1 MSDLIQQQIPDYVG
15 SILRGYQFGQQAKAN
30 QLQMLAAQQEMDIN
44 KYKLAQA
51 EAENILSKTASMG
64 DTNALR
70 QLAAYN
76 PTRAEGIRKQ
86 QEYTDVQG
94 ARILDSYASMPQYAF
109 SQKKWE
115 QMHNEYRE
123 ATGRELPLPS
133 EKSPEAIL
141 EFKRLSSRLK
151 GREQDLKEQYQ
162 AAQIKTEGL
171 QQGKIGIDIQKG
183 KQDLQKG
190 ALDIM
195 KTRGELLSAEE
206 ERQAAREQGLTLP
219 AFKKQQEEMA
229 KARGEK
235 VVLLQSASSKLPQ
248 LLNTI
253 NKLSKLG
260 EVATYTGAGVA
271 FDTAARELGL
281 SVPKGA
287 VARREYIATVDNE
300 ILPLLRDT
308 FGAQFTQK
316 EGESLK
322 ATLGDTGASPQEKEA
337 ILRSFIETKVA
348 NLNSGARELGIEP
361 LNPTITSKGKYSIIG
376 GKIIQE
382 GQTAT
387 NPQTK
392 QKIVFR
398 GGQWQNQ

>member
-1 MSDLIQQQIPDYVG
+1 M
-15 SILRGYQFGQQAKAN
+15 KA
-30 QLQMLAAQQEMDIN
+30 
-44 KYKLAQA
+44 
-51 EAENILSKTASMG
+51 
-64 DTNALR
+64 
-70 QLAAYN
+70 
-76 PTRAEGIRKQ
+76 
-86 QEYTDVQG
+86 
-94 ARILDSYASMPQYAF
+94 
-109 SQKKWE
+109 
-115 QMHNEYRE
+115 
-123 ATGRELPLPS
+123 
-133 EKSPEAIL
+133 
-141 EFKRLSSRLK
+141 
-151 GREQDLKEQYQ
+151 
-162 AAQIKTEGL
+162 
-171 QQGKIGIDIQKG
+171 
-183 KQDLQKG
+183 
-190 ALDIM
+190 
-195 KTRGELLSAEE
+195 RGELLSVEE

-248 LLNTI
+248 LLNTV

-260 EVATYTGAGVA
+260 EIATYTAAGVA
-271 FDTAARELGL
+271 FNTAARELGL
-281 SVPKGA
+281 PVPKGA
-287 VARREYIATVDNE
+287 VARKEYIATVDNE

-387 NPQTK
+387 NPQTG

>member
-1 MSDLIQQQIPDYVG
+1 MDLIQQQVPDYVG
-15 SILRGYQFGQQAKAN
+15 SILRGYQFGQQARAN

-183 KQDLQKG
+183 KLDLQKG

-271 FDTAARELGL
+271 FDTAVRELGL

-322 ATLGDTGASPQEKEA
+322 TTLGDTGASPQEKEA

-361 LNPTITSKGKYSIIG
+361 LNPTIISKGKYSIIG

-387 NPQTK
+387 NPQTN

>member
-1 MSDLIQQQIPDYVG
+1 MPELIQQQTPDYVG
-15 SILRGYQFGQQAKAN
+15 SILKGYQFGQQAKAN
-30 QLQMLAAQQEMDIN
+30 QLQLLAAQQEMDIN

-64 DTNALR
+64 DVNALR

-86 QEYTDVQG
+86 QDYSDIQG

-115 QMHNEYRE
+115 QMHNEYFE
-123 ATGRELPLPS
+123 ATGKELPLPS

-141 EFKRLSSRLK
+141 EFKRFSSRLK

-171 QQGKIGIDIQKG
+171 QQGKIVADTKGVNLDNLRKTGEFLDVEQERALARDQGI
-183 KQDLQKG
+183 
-190 ALDIM
+190 
-195 KTRGELLSAEE
+195 
-206 ERQAAREQGLTLP
+206 TLGT
-219 AFKKQQEEMA
+219 FKKQQEEVG

-235 VVLLQSASSKLPQ
+235 TVLLQSASSKMPQ
-248 LLNTI
+248 LINTI

-260 EVATYTGAGVA
+260 ETATYTGLGVA
-271 FDTAARELGL
+271 RNTAMRELGL
-281 SVPKGA
+281 PVPQGA
-287 VARREYIATVDNE
+287 VSRREYIAVVDNE

-316 EGESLK
+316 EGDSLK
-322 ATLGDTGASPQEKEA
+322 STLGDTGMSPEEKESV
-337 ILRSFIETKVA
+337 LKSFIETKIQT
-348 NLNSGARELGIEP
+348 LNSTSSELGYKP
-361 LNPTITSKGKYSIIG
+361 LNPTIVSKGKYSIIN
-376 GKIIQE
+376 GKIIKE

-387 NPQTK
+387 NPQTGEK
-392 QKIVFR
+392 AVFK

>member
-1 MSDLIQQQIPDYVG
+1 MPDLIQQQTPDYVG
-15 SILRGYQFGQQAKAN
+15 SILKGYQFGQQAKAN
-30 QLQMLAAQQEMDIN
+30 QLQLLAAQQEMDIN

-64 DTNALR
+64 DVNALR

-86 QEYTDVQG
+86 QDYSDIQG

-115 QMHNEYRE
+115 QMHNEYFE
-123 ATGRELPLPS
+123 ATGKELPLPS

-141 EFKRLSSRLK
+141 EFKRFSSRLK

-171 QQGKIGIDIQKG
+171 QQGKIVADTKGVNLDNLRKTGEFLDVEQERALARDQGI
-183 KQDLQKG
+183 
-190 ALDIM
+190 
-195 KTRGELLSAEE
+195 
-206 ERQAAREQGLTLP
+206 TLGT
-219 AFKKQQEEMA
+219 FKKQQEEVG

-235 VVLLQSASSKLPQ
+235 TVLLQSASSKMPQ
-248 LLNTI
+248 LINTI

-260 EVATYTGAGVA
+260 ETATYTGLGVA
-271 FDTAARELGL
+271 RNTAMRELGL
-281 SVPKGA
+281 PVPQGA
-287 VARREYIATVDNE
+287 VSRREYIAVVDNE

-316 EGESLK
+316 EGDSLK
-322 ATLGDTGASPQEKEA
+322 STLGDTGMSPEEKESV
-337 ILRSFIETKVA
+337 LKSFIETKIQT
-348 NLNSGARELGIEP
+348 LNSTSSELGYKP
-361 LNPTITSKGKYSIIG
+361 LNPTIVSKGKYSIIN
-376 GKIIQE
+376 GKIIKE

-387 NPQTK
+387 NPQTGEK
-392 QKIVFR
+392 AVFK

>member
-1 MSDLIQQQIPDYVG
+1 MPDLIQQQTPDYVG
-15 SILRGYQFGQQAKAN
+15 SILKGYQFGQQAKAN
-30 QLQMLAAQQEMDIN
+30 QLQLLAAQQEMDIN

-64 DTNALR
+64 DVNALR

-86 QEYTDVQG
+86 QDYSDIQG

-115 QMHNEYRE
+115 QMHNEYFE
-123 ATGRELPLPS
+123 ATGKELPLPS

-141 EFKRLSSRLK
+141 EFKRFSSRLK

-171 QQGKIGIDIQKG
+171 QQGKIVADTKG
-183 KQDLQKG
+183 VNLDNLRKTGEFLDVEQER
-190 ALDIM
+190 AL
-195 KTRGELLSAEE
+195 
-206 ERQAAREQGLTLP
+206 ARDQVITLGT
-219 AFKKQQEEMA
+219 FKKQQEEVG

-235 VVLLQSASSKLPQ
+235 TVLLQSASSKMPQ
-248 LLNTI
+248 LINTI

-260 EVATYTGAGVA
+260 ETATYTGLGVA
-271 FDTAARELGL
+271 RNTAMRELGL
-281 SVPKGA
+281 PVPQGA
-287 VARREYIATVDNE
+287 VSRREYIAVVDNE

-316 EGESLK
+316 EGDSLK
-322 ATLGDTGASPQEKEA
+322 STLGDTGMSPEEKESV
-337 ILRSFIETKVA
+337 LKSFIETKIQT
-348 NLNSGARELGIEP
+348 LNSTSSELGYKP
-361 LNPTITSKGKYSIIG
+361 LNPTIVSKGKYSIIN
-376 GKIIQE
+376 GKIIKE

-387 NPQTK
+387 NPQTGEK
-392 QKIVFR
+392 AVFK

>member
-1 MSDLIQQQIPDYVG
+1 MAELLQQQLPDYVG
-15 SILRGYQFGQQAKAN
+15 NILKGYQFGQQAKAN
-30 QLQMLAAQQEMDIN
+30 QLQLLAAQQEMDIN
-44 KYKLAQA
+44 KYKLVQT
-51 EAENILSKTASMG
+51 EAENILSRTASMG

-86 QEYTDVQG
+86 QEYSDIQG

-183 KQDLQKG
+183 KLDLQKG

-195 KTRGELLSAEE
+195 KSRGELLNAEQ
-206 ERQAAREQGLTLP
+206 ERQMASEQGLTLG
-219 AFKKQQEEMA
+219 AFKEQQQ
-229 KARGEK
+229 KIGQIRGE
-235 VVLLQSASSKLPQ
+235 QISKLPQ
-248 LLNTI
+248 AEQNTQTTVKLVDDLLNH
-253 NKLSKLG
+253 KGFKDVVG
-260 EVATYTGAGVA
+260 ATYKP
-271 FDTAARELGL
+271 F
-281 SVPKGA
+281 
-287 VARREYIATVDNE
+287 ARRVAGTDAAGFMAKFNQLKGKQFLESIAQ
-300 ILPLLRDT
+300 LQG
-308 FGAQFTQK
+308 FGALSNL
-316 EGESLK
+316 EG
-322 ATLGDTGASPQEKEA
+322 
-337 ILRSFIETKVA
+337 I
-348 NLNSGARELGIEP
+348 
-361 LNPTITSKGKYSIIG
+361 
-376 GKIIQE
+376 
-382 GQTAT
+382 TAT
-387 NPQTK
+387 NAASALDISTSEAEFKRNAREYQRIIQLGLERMKKGVGYNNRPIEARES
-392 QKIVFR
+392 KITNNEINW
-398 GGQWQNQ
+398 GDL

>member
-1 MSDLIQQQIPDYVG
+1 MDLIQQQVPDYVG
-15 SILRGYQFGQQAKAN
+15 SILRGYQFGQQARAN

-44 KYKLAQA
+44 KYKLAQV

-86 QEYTDVQG
+86 QEYSDIQG
-94 ARILDSYASMPQYAF
+94 ARVLDSYASMPQYAF

-162 AAQIKTEGL
+162 AAQIRTEGL

-183 KQDLQKG
+183 KLDLQKG

-195 KTRGELLSAEE
+195 KSRGELLNAEQ
-206 ERQAAREQGLTLP
+206 ERQMASEQGLTLG
-219 AFKKQQEEMA
+219 AFKEQQQ
-229 KARGEK
+229 KIGQIRGE
-235 VVLLQSASSKLPQ
+235 QISKLPQ
-248 LLNTI
+248 AEQNTQTTVKLVDDLL
-253 NKLSKLG
+253 KHEGFKDVVG
-260 EVATYTGAGVA
+260 ATYKP
-271 FDTAARELGL
+271 F
-281 SVPKGA
+281 
-287 VARREYIATVDNE
+287 ARRVAGTDAAGFMAKFNQLKGKQFLESIAQ
-300 ILPLLRDT
+300 LQG
-308 FGAQFTQK
+308 FGALSNL
-316 EGESLK
+316 EG
-322 ATLGDTGASPQEKEA
+322 
-337 ILRSFIETKVA
+337 I
-348 NLNSGARELGIEP
+348 
-361 LNPTITSKGKYSIIG
+361 
-376 GKIIQE
+376 
-382 GQTAT
+382 TAT
-387 NPQTK
+387 NAASALDISTSEAEFKRNAREYQRIIQLGLERMKKGVGYNNRPIEARES
-392 QKIVFR
+392 KITNNEINW
-398 GGQWQNQ
+398 GDL